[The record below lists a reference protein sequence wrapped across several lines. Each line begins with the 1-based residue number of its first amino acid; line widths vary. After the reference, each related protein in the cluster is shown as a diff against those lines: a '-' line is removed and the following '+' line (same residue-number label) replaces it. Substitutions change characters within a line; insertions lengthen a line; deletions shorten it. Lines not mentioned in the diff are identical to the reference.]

1 MQAIQWRER
10 VIEICD
16 SDGVSIVD
24 AIFHPDIAP
33 VFRQR
38 MAAKIGRACPAHDD
52 DQAFFEAAD
61 REAHVMAREVVARK
75 IANRAVAR

>member
-16 SDGVSIVD
+16 SERVSVVD
-24 AIFHPDIAP
+24 AIHHPDIAP
-33 VFRQR
+33 VVRQR
-38 MAAKIGRACPAHDD
+38 MVAQIGRAHPAHDD
-52 DQAFFEAAD
+52 DRDFFSAAD
-61 REAHVMAREVVARK
+61 VVVDKMAREVVARK